1 VLAEGGE
8 MNDLSDAE
16 LIEIVAGALHRSG
29 PSLNPERV
37 DIIQARLRA
46 NAVVQELR
54 RRNLIVRRD
63 DSAQASASAN
73 KPAA

>member
-1 VLAEGGE
+1 
-8 MNDLSDAE
+8 MNDLTDID
-16 LIEIVAGALHRSG
+16 LIEIVAGVLHRSG

-37 DIIQARLRA
+37 DIMQARLRA

-54 RRNLIVRRD
+54 RQKLIVRRAE
-63 DSAQASASAN
+63 SAQAS

>member
-1 VLAEGGE
+1 MG
-8 MNDLSDAE
+8 DLSDSD
-16 LIEIVAGALHRSG
+16 LIEIVARALHCSG

-37 DIIQARLRA
+37 DMMQARLRA

-54 RRNLIVRRD
+54 RHNLVVQHD
-63 DSAQASASAN
+63 DCAPPASPEAE

>member
-1 VLAEGGE
+1 
-8 MNDLSDAE
+8 MSDLSDAE

-37 DIIQARLRA
+37 DIMQARLRA

-54 RRNLIVRRD
+54 RQKLVVRPE
-63 DSAQASASAN
+63 DSAPAASAAG

>member
-1 VLAEGGE
+1 
-8 MNDLSDAE
+8 MNDLSDCE

-37 DIIQARLRA
+37 DIMQARLRA
-46 NAVVQELR
+46 NVVVQELR
-54 RRNLIVRRD
+54 RRKLIVRQD
-63 DSAQASASAN
+63 DSEQTSASVAN

>member
-1 VLAEGGE
+1 
-8 MNDLSDAE
+8 MNDLSDCE
-16 LIEIVAGALHRSG
+16 LIEIVAAALHRSG

-37 DIIQARLRA
+37 DLMQARLRA

-54 RRNLIVRRD
+54 RQKLVVRRD
-63 DSAQASASAN
+63 DSAAATSSGAE